1 MFKFLKEKIKNAIG
15 KISEEVEEK
24 VPETLVEQTVVK
36 VHTEAMEEEDK
47 KNVLI
52 KLKEKIVKKDE
63 PKTSRLEEL
72 EKRIEDEKK
81 HPHKPHKE
89 DVTITEDEA
98 KKLEKGFTEEEK
110 KGVFERIKQVIV
122 TKKISEEKFNEM
134 FEDLEI
140 GMMENN
146 VAMEVVEKIKAD
158 LKSEIVEKP
167 VKRED
172 VENIILNSLSNSISS
187 LLKIERP
194 NLIREIKGK
203 QEKPYI
209 IAFVGINGGGKTTT
223 VAKMAN
229 YLKKNNLKCVLAAA
243 DTFRSA
249 AIQQLEEHAKNL
261 NVPIVKHDYG
271 ADPAAVA
278 FDAIKMAKAR
288 GFDVVLIDTAGRQH
302 SNINLVDEMKKI
314 IRVAKPDLKIYI
326 GEMISGNDC
335 IEQIQ
340 NFDSAISIDGAVLTK
355 ADIDEKGGTAISV
368 SYVTKK
374 PIMFLCTGQGYDD
387 IEEFKPEKIMQNLGL

>member
-1 MFKFLKEKIKNAIG
+1 MFKFLKEKIQNAIS
-15 KISEEVEEK
+15 KISSEVEET
-24 VPETLVEQTVVK
+24 PEVKVEQTVVK
-36 VHTEAMEEEDK
+36 VHTEIMDEEDK

-63 PKTSRLEEL
+63 PSTSRLAEL
-72 EKRIEDEKK
+72 ERRLEEEKQPK
-81 HPHKPHKE
+81 KQK
-89 DVTITEDEA
+89 DVTISEEEA
-98 KKLEKGFTEEEK
+98 KKIEKVLTEEEK

-122 TKKISEEKFNEM
+122 TKKISEDKFEEM
-134 FEDLEI
+134 FSDLEI
-140 GMMENN
+140 GLIENN
-146 VAMEVVEKIKAD
+146 VALEVVDKIKND
-158 LKSEIVEKP
+158 LKKEIVDKP
-167 VKRED
+167 IKRDEIEQ
-172 VENIILNSLSNSISS
+172 VVINSLKKSIED
-187 LLKIERP
+187 LLKVKRP
-194 NLIREIKGK
+194 NLLNLIKEK
-203 QEKPYI
+203 KEKPFI
-209 IAFVGINGGGKTTT
+209 IAFVGVNGSGKTTT
-223 VAKMAN
+223 ISKMAN
-229 YLKKNNLKCVLAAA
+229 YLQNHHLKCVLAAA

-261 NVPIVKHDYG
+261 NVPLVKHDYG

-288 GFDVVLIDTAGRQH
+288 NLDVVLIDTAGRQH
-302 SNINLVDEMKKI
+302 SNVNLVDEMKKI

-340 NFDSAISIDGAVLTK
+340 QFDSAISIDGAILTK

-374 PIMFLCTGQGYDD
+374 PILYLCTGQEYKD
-387 IEEFKPEKIMQNLGL
+387 IEEFKPEKIMSSLGF

>member
-1 MFKFLKEKIKNAIG
+1 MFKFLKEKIQNAIG
-15 KISEEVEEK
+15 KISSEVEDS
-24 VPETLVEQTVVK
+24 PEVKVEQTVVK
-36 VHTEAMEEEDK
+36 VHTGIMDEEEK
-47 KNVLI
+47 KNLLV
-52 KLKEKIVKKDE
+52 KLKEKIVKKEE
-63 PKTSRLEEL
+63 PKTSRLAEL
-72 EKRIEDEKK
+72 EKRLEEEK
-81 HPHKPHKE
+81 HPKNQK
-89 DVTITEDEA
+89 DVTITEEEA
-98 KKLEKGFTEEEK
+98 KKLEKGLAEEAK

-122 TKKISEEKFNEM
+122 TKKISEEKFDEM

-146 VAMEVVEKIKAD
+146 VAMEVVEKIKKD
-158 LKSEIVEKP
+158 LKSELVDKP
-167 VKRED
+167 IKRE
-172 VENIILNSLSNSISS
+172 EIEGIIINSLKNSISN

-194 NLIREIKGK
+194 DILELISTKK
-203 QEKPYI
+203 EKPYI
-209 IAFVGINGGGKTTT
+209 IAFVGINGSGKTTSI
-223 VAKMAN
+223 AKFAN
-229 YLKKNNLKCVLAAA
+229 YLQKNKFKCVLAAA

-261 NVPIVKHDYG
+261 NVPLVKHDYG

-288 GFDVVLIDTAGRQH
+288 NLDVVLIDTAGRQH
-302 SNINLVDEMKKI
+302 SNVNLVDEMKKI
-314 IRVAKPDLKIYI
+314 IRVAKPDLKLYI

-340 NFDSAISIDGAVLTK
+340 QFDSAIKIDGAILTK

-374 PIMFLCTGQGYDD
+374 PIFYLCTGQGYND
-387 IEEFKPEKIMQNLGL
+387 IEEFNPGKIMASLGF

>member
-1 MFKFLKEKIKNAIG
+1 MFKFLKEKIQNAIG
-15 KISEEVEEK
+15 KISHEVEEK
-24 VPETLVEQTVVK
+24 APETKVEETVVK
-36 VHTEAMEEEDK
+36 VHTEAIEPEDK
-47 KNVLI
+47 KNILI
-52 KLKEKIVKKDE
+52 KLKEKIAKKEE

-72 EKRIEDEKK
+72 EKKIEEEKK
-81 HPHKPHKE
+81 ETPKQE
-89 DVTITEDEA
+89 FTISENEA
-98 KKLEKGFTEEEK
+98 KQLEEGLPEEGK
-110 KGVFERIKQVIV
+110 KGVFERIKQVII

-134 FEDLEI
+134 FWDLEI

-146 VAMEVVEKIKAD
+146 VAMEVVEKIKQD
-158 LKSEIVEKP
+158 LKNEIVDKPIKRDEVESAIINSLKKSISEILKLEKP
-167 VKRED
+167 
-172 VENIILNSLSNSISS
+172 ILLN
-187 LLKIERP
+187 
-194 NLIREIKGK
+194 EIKSK
-203 QEKPYI
+203 KEKPYI
-209 IAFVGINGGGKTTT
+209 IAFVGVNGSGKTTT
-223 VAKMAN
+223 IAKIAH
-229 YLKKNNLKCVLAAA
+229 YLKKNNLRCVLAAA

-249 AIQQLEEHAKNL
+249 AIQQLEEHARNL

-288 GFDVVLIDTAGRQH
+288 NLDVVLIDTAGRQH

-314 IRVAKPDLKIYI
+314 IRVANPDMKLYI

-340 NFDSAISIDGAVLTK
+340 NFDSAISIDGAILTK

-374 PIMFLCTGQGYDD
+374 PILFLCTGQEYDNL
-387 IEEFKPEKIMQNLGL
+387 EEFSPENIMHGLGF

>member
-1 MFKFLKEKIKNAIG
+1 MFKFLKEKIQNAIS
-15 KISEEVEEK
+15 KISSEVEET
-24 VPETLVEQTVVK
+24 PEVKVEQTVVK
-36 VHTEAMEEEDK
+36 VHTEIMDEEDK

-63 PKTSRLEEL
+63 PSTSRLAEL
-72 EKRIEDEKK
+72 ERRLEEEKQPK
-81 HPHKPHKE
+81 KQK
-89 DVTITEDEA
+89 DVTISEEEA
-98 KKLEKGFTEEEK
+98 KKIEKVLTEEEK

-122 TKKISEEKFNEM
+122 TKKISEDKFEEM
-134 FEDLEI
+134 FSDLEI
-140 GMMENN
+140 GLIENN
-146 VAMEVVEKIKAD
+146 VALEVVDKIKND
-158 LKSEIVEKP
+158 LKKEIVDKP
-167 VKRED
+167 IKRDEIEQ
-172 VENIILNSLSNSISS
+172 VVINSLKKSIED
-187 LLKIERP
+187 LLKVKRP
-194 NLIREIKGK
+194 NLLNLIK
-203 QEKPYI
+203 EKKERPFI
-209 IAFVGINGGGKTTT
+209 IAFVGVNGSGKTTT

-229 YLKKNNLKCVLAAA
+229 YLQNHHLKCVLAAA

-261 NVPIVKHDYG
+261 NVPLVKHDYG

-288 GFDVVLIDTAGRQH
+288 NLDVVLIDTAGRQH
-302 SNINLVDEMKKI
+302 SNVNLVDEMKKI

-340 NFDSAISIDGAVLTK
+340 QFDSAISIDGAILTK

-374 PIMFLCTGQGYDD
+374 PILYLCTGQEYKD
-387 IEEFKPEKIMQNLGL
+387 IEEFKPEKIMSSLGF